1 MKLAKILGLVLIAA
15 ALFGAFVQL
24 TLSAQEDGAAPAA
37 DAAAA
42 PADAGAAAAGDQKKD
57 DQKPEEAKAEEAAGM
72 SFFDVVFGGN
82 AMDLT
87 VWTMIFLTSLAT
99 IALIIDS
106 VLSVRMNKIMP
117 EELVNAVKYAL
128 QQGDLGAAIE
138 ACEATPG
145 PLSNILMAGFNNI
158 SEGYDVIL
166 DAVSSA
172 ASIESEKLMQRVNYL
187 NLCGQLAPM
196 FGLMGTVTGMVAAF
210 AGLASASG
218 ANKATQLAMSIS
230 GALYTTAVGLF
241 IAVPAILGF
250 TFVKN
255 AASKIILNMEA
266 LTYDLIKIL
275 RGAEVAD
282 AGAEEGEVTEEV
294 SEDAE

>member
-1 MKLAKILGLVLIAA
+1 MKLVKMLSLMLLAGSVI
-15 ALFGAFVQL
+15 FGTVGAW
-24 TLSAQEDGAAPAA
+24 TLSAQEENAPKTEQTADAAKTDEQPAA
-37 DAAAA
+37 DS
-42 PADAGAAAAGDQKKD
+42 G
-57 DQKPEEAKAEEAAGM
+57 GM

-87 VWTMIFLTSLAT
+87 VWAMIFLTSLAT

-106 VLSVRMNKIMP
+106 FLSIRATKIMP
-117 EELVNAVKYAL
+117 AELVESVKYAL
-128 QQGDLGAAIE
+128 SQGDLGAAVE

-158 SEGYDVIL
+158 QEGYDVIL
-166 DAVSSA
+166 EAVSSA
-172 ASIESEKLMQRVNYL
+172 ANIESEKLMQRVNYL

-218 ANKATQLAMSIS
+218 SSKATKLAMSIS

-255 AASKIILNMEA
+255 TASKIILTMEA
-266 LTYDLIKIL
+266 LTYDLIKTL
-275 RGAEVAD
+275 RGAQVED
-282 AGAEEGEVTEEV
+282 GSAEGGEGDGQEMIEGDGQEMI
-294 SEDAE
+294 EQ

>member
-1 MKLAKILGLVLIAA
+1 MKLMKTLGLVLIAVSV
-15 ALFGAFVQL
+15 LFGAV
-24 TLSAQEDGAAPAA
+24 AQMSLNAQDEAAPAA
-37 DAAAA
+37 TEETAAADDAAAA
-42 PADAGAAAAGDQKKD
+42 EGG
-57 DQKPEEAKAEEAAGM
+57 EGEEAAPAAEEGLT
-72 SFFDVVFGGN
+72 FFSVVFGGN
-82 AMDLT
+82 AMDLI
-87 VWTMIFLTSLAT
+87 VWSMIFLTSLAT

-106 VLSVRMNKIMP
+106 FLSIRMTKIMP
-117 EELVNAVKYAL
+117 PELVEAVKSAID
-128 QQGDLGAAIE
+128 QGDLGAAIE

-166 DAVSSA
+166 DSVSSA
-172 ASIESEKLMQRVNYL
+172 AGIESEKLMQRVNYL

-218 ANKATQLAMSIS
+218 ANKATALAMSIS

-241 IAVPAILGF
+241 IAVPAILGY

-255 AASKIILNMEA
+255 TASKIILTMEA
-266 LTYDLIKIL
+266 LTYDMIKPL
-275 RGAEVAD
+275 RGAEVD
-282 AGAEEGEVTEEV
+282 ASEEYVEE
-294 SEDAE
+294 

>member
-1 MKLAKILGLVLIAA
+1 MKLMKTLGLVLIAVSV
-15 ALFGAFVQL
+15 LFGAV
-24 TLSAQEDGAAPAA
+24 AQMSLNAQDEAAPAA
-37 DAAAA
+37 TEETAAADDAAAA
-42 PADAGAAAAGDQKKD
+42 EGG
-57 DQKPEEAKAEEAAGM
+57 EGEEAAPAEEGLT
-72 SFFDVVFGGN
+72 FFSVVFGGN
-82 AMDLT
+82 AMDLI
-87 VWTMIFLTSLAT
+87 VWSMIFLTSLAT

-106 VLSVRMNKIMP
+106 FLSIRMTKIMP
-117 EELVNAVKYAL
+117 PELVEAVKSAID
-128 QQGDLGAAIE
+128 QGDLGAAIE

-166 DAVSSA
+166 DSVSSA
-172 ASIESEKLMQRVNYL
+172 AGIESEKLMQRVNYL

-218 ANKATQLAMSIS
+218 ANKATALAMSIS

-241 IAVPAILGF
+241 IAVPAILGY

-255 AASKIILNMEA
+255 TASKIILTMEA
-266 LTYDLIKIL
+266 LTYDMIKPL
-275 RGAEVAD
+275 RGAEVD
-282 AGAEEGEVTEEV
+282 ASEEYIEE
-294 SEDAE
+294 

>member
-1 MKLAKILGLVLIAA
+1 MKLMKTLGLVLIAVSV
-15 ALFGAFVQL
+15 LFGAV
-24 TLSAQEDGAAPAA
+24 AQMSLNAQDEAAPAA
-37 DAAAA
+37 TEETAAADDAAAA
-42 PADAGAAAAGDQKKD
+42 EGG
-57 DQKPEEAKAEEAAGM
+57 EGEEAAPAEEGLT
-72 SFFDVVFGGN
+72 FFSVVFGGN
-82 AMDLT
+82 AMDLI
-87 VWTMIFLTSLAT
+87 VWAMIFLTSLAT

-106 VLSVRMNKIMP
+106 FLSIRMTKIMP
-117 EELVNAVKYAL
+117 PELVEAVKSAID
-128 QQGDLGAAIE
+128 QGDLGAAIE

-166 DAVSSA
+166 DSVSSA
-172 ASIESEKLMQRVNYL
+172 AGIESEKLMQRVNYL

-218 ANKATQLAMSIS
+218 ANKATALAMSIS

-241 IAVPAILGF
+241 IAVPAILGY

-255 AASKIILNMEA
+255 TASKIILTMEA
-266 LTYDLIKIL
+266 LTYDMIKPL
-275 RGAEVAD
+275 RGAEVD
-282 AGAEEGEVTEEV
+282 ASEEYIEE
-294 SEDAE
+294 